1 MNSNYVRKVS
11 TIKGAITTAILAIFL
26 FTIAILSIAYENNDN
41 NSMAIAQMSSSDNV
55 TINNF
60 HARGNIGSLVVDLLT
75 EKTTNLS
82 NESELFVLSGNWN
95 FDVINGT
102 VENFRADFIMG
113 TPNGT
118 QIHTHSITNLTK
130 VYMEAFPNNV
140 TSVSLNKDNGVS
152 FSGIADIN
160 TNGTVEWRNVPLTIT
175 ISEGNIIGSNIIS
188 ILLDSAKTDNH
199 FKNLPIYGLVTSL
212 TDQNNK
218 ERRSSNIL
226 LSPEQGDDSSNRT
239 TNNNT
244 FLTYENSNLGIKI
257 QYPFSWVSMDLEG
270 RIEGTFDVVLVP
282 LLGKSAAPSSAY
294 INVARL
300 PFSSQNNNNNNITLD
315 EFSAKRI
322 DSLKQSLPNLN
333 IIESNSTATFGGN
346 PAHKLVYTYSQPFD
360 NREVKGIQVWT
371 IDGSRIYNF
380 KYLTGVEEFS
390 DNLQIVLKMIDSFQI
405 LK

>member
-1 MNSNYVRKVS
+1 MNLNYVRKVS
-11 TIKGAITTAILAIFL
+11 SIKAAITIAILDIFL
-26 FTIAILSIAYENNDN
+26 FTIITLSIEYGNNDN
-41 NSMAIAQMSSSDNV
+41 NSMAISQLSSNDNV

-60 HARGNIGSLVVDLLT
+60 HARGNIGSLIVDLLA
-75 EKTTNLS
+75 EKTTNPS

-102 VENFRADFIMG
+102 VENFHADFIMG

-118 QIHTHSITNLTK
+118 QIHTHSITNLTN
-130 VYMEAFPNNV
+130 VYMEAFPNNI

-160 TNGTVEWRNVPLTIT
+160 TNDTLEWRNVPLTIT
-175 ISEGNIIGSNIIS
+175 ISEGDIIGSNIIS
-188 ILLDSAKTDNH
+188 ILLNSAKTDNH
-199 FKNLPIYGLVTSL
+199 FKDMPIYGLVTSL

-226 LSPEQGDDSSNRT
+226 LSSEQDDDNYNIT
-239 TNNNT
+239 TNNYN

-257 QYPFSWVSMDLEG
+257 QYPFFWVYMDLEG

-282 LLGKSAAPSSAY
+282 LSGNSSAPSSAY
-294 INVARL
+294 INVAKL
-300 PFSSQNNNNNNITLD
+300 PFSSQNNNITLD
-315 EFSAKRI
+315 EFSAERI

-333 IIESNSTATFGGN
+333 IIVSNSTATLGEN
-346 PAHKLVYTYSQPFD
+346 PAHKLVYTYSGPFD

-371 IDGSRIYNF
+371 IDGNRIYNF
-380 KYLTGVEEFS
+380 KYLAGVEEFS
-390 DNLQIVLKMIDSFQI
+390 DNLQTVLKMIDSFQI
-405 LK
+405 LE